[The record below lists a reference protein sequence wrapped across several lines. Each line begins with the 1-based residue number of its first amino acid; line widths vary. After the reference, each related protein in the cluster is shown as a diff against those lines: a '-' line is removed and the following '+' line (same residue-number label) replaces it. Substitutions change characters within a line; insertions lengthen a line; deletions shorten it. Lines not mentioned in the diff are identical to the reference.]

1 MIPRFRMAVVAAAL
15 VGLAACSHDRTPVGA
30 QRSPGPRIV
39 PVPAADAVGSP
50 TPDNPFALYVQAA
63 DGVLVA
69 NPSITPGHA
78 DAGVTAAL
86 VCQPGYGASL
96 RHPDYGARAKAFA
109 DYAVPWSER
118 KSYQL
123 DNLVPLELGG
133 DNSKANLWPMP
144 LIGRGSPTLKD
155 ALATRLHAL
164 VCTSKLPLA
173 TAQAAIAANWWTA
186 YQQYGG
192 AKPVPNE
199 VPGQKCAP
207 AGAIAQTKTG
217 KQVACANEPDGTPRW
232 AVVVPP
238 SPPPSAHPVATAPS
252 GAAKPAAKA
261 TPKPTPKATPKP
273 APKPTPQP
281 SLAPPASPPPPAS
294 PSLSASPSPPASLSG

>member
-1 MIPRFRMAVVAAAL
+1 MTRPLRTAVVAAAL
-15 VGLAACSHDRTPVGA
+15 VGLAACSHDHTPVGA

-39 PVPAADAVGSP
+39 PVPAALAVAPP
-50 TPDNPFALYVQAA
+50 TPDNPFALYLQAA

-78 DAGVTAAL
+78 ASGVTAAL

-96 RHPDYGARAKAFA
+96 RHADFGARAKAFA
-109 DYAVPWSER
+109 DYGVPWGER

-123 DNLVPLELGG
+123 DNLVPVELGG

-155 ALATRLHAL
+155 ALTTRLQAL
-164 VCTSKLPLA
+164 VCSSQLTLA
-173 TAQAAIAANWWTA
+173 TAQAAIAANWWAA

-207 AGAIAQTKTG
+207 VGATAQTKTG
-217 KQVACANEPDGTPRW
+217 KPVACTNEPDGTPRW
-232 AVVVPP
+232 AVVPP
-238 SPPPSAHPVATAPS
+238 TAPPSAHPVVTATNS
-252 GAAKPAAKA
+252 AAKPTA
-261 TPKPTPKATPKP
+261 KATPKP
-273 APKPTPQP
+273 APKPAPTTTPQATATVSATVTATVTATATT
-281 SLAPPASPPPPAS
+281 SLAASPVRS
-294 PSLSASPSPPASLSG
+294 